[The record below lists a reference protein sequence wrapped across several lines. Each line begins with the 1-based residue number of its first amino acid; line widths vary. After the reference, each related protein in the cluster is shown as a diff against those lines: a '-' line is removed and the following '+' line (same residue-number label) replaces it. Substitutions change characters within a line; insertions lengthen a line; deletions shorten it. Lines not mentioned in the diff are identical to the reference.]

1 MTPLP
6 TTPLPQLATLSTAE
20 LVAEAQ
26 SGNRKALELL
36 IKQIQKPIFVTLS
49 QLLPERN
56 DVLDLT
62 QEVLV
67 RVCRAL
73 PNLRNVNTFKPWL
86 NRIITHLFYDELRKK
101 QRRPQPLALDA
112 PLGHSAEDASVATL
126 LDRIPDTQPAPAEKA
141 QLAELDEQIR
151 QGIAALPEPFRTTL
165 VLREFQHLNYEDIA
179 SLTQTSLGTV
189 KSRLARAR
197 QRLQEHLA
205 PYLRHEKDY

>member
-1 MTPLP
+1 MTPLDLALMS
-6 TTPLPQLATLSTAE
+6 TPE
-20 LVAEAQ
+20 LVPEAQ
-26 SGNRKALELL
+26 RGNRKALEHL
-36 IKQIQKPIFVTLS
+36 IKQIQKPVYVTLS

-73 PNLRNVNTFKPWL
+73 PSLRNANTFKPWL
-86 NRIITHLFYDELRKK
+86 NRIITNLFYDELRKK
-101 QRRPQPLALDA
+101 QRRPEPLALDA
-112 PLGHSAEDASVATL
+112 PLSASAEEGLATAL
-126 LDRIPDTQPAPAEKA
+126 LETLPDTRPAPAEQA
-141 QLAELDEQIR
+141 QLSELDEQIR

-165 VLREFQHLNYEDIA
+165 ILREFQHLNYDEIA
-179 SLTQTSLGTV
+179 SVMETTLGTV

-205 PYLRHEKDY
+205 PYMRHGDS